1 MSKKSERIKDYYYV
15 AAGAVGLVSALC
27 WYFRN
32 DAVGTKRIDSK
43 VQRSVFLIS
52 RAKTHLPLVGTT
64 FSFLGNMHRM
74 SDYISD
80 EVLDP
85 EFTGAK
91 VFSNMFMEP
100 VILINDPESLEY
112 VMNTN
117 FENYVKGTMWGSRV
131 TDFLGHGIFNSDGQ
145 EWYMQR
151 KLASKIFTARAFK
164 ANIETVFASNIQ
176 TFLKVIK
183 DKNDQPIDLHD
194 MFHRFFMDSFGE
206 IAFGIEIHS
215 LTRDQVPFA
224 QAFDR
229 IQKVT
234 SQRFFN
240 PFFNITD
247 RIMYPN
253 VKEDIKL
260 IREFGLKVIND
271 RRQEANTPRND
282 LLSLFMNYT
291 NEDGTKLTDDQLID
305 HVLNFLIAGR
315 DTTAQGL
322 SWTFYSLFKNPKA
335 LEALLTEIDTSLKDQ
350 LIPDYDT
357 VKKMKYANAVFKE
370 GIPTLTLAL
379 RLYPSVSREAKLA
392 VHDDVLPNGTPVPA
406 GTALAFSPY
415 AYGRNSKVW
424 SDPLEFKPERWM
436 TGKQPTQYEYPSF
449 NCGPRICL
457 GKTLAEIQGVFVMVS
472 TLARFHFKIE
482 NMDMVVPG
490 CSLTFPMKHGMQVR
504 FYDK

>member
-1 MSKKSERIKDYYYV
+1 MMPLEQSESIPKFN
-15 AAGAVGLVSALC
+15 GLDL
-27 WYFRN
+27 
-32 DAVGTKRIDSK
+32 
-43 VQRSVFLIS
+43 LIS
-52 RAKTHLPLVGTT
+52 RAKSHLPVVGTT
-64 FSFLGNMHRM
+64 FSFLTNMDRM
-74 SDYISD
+74 SDYIAE

-85 EFTGAK
+85 EFSGAK
-91 VFSNMFMEP
+91 VISNMFMEP

-112 VMNTN
+112 VMSTN
-117 FENYVKGTMWGSRV
+117 FENYVKGHLWGKRV
-131 TDFLGHGIFNSDGQ
+131 TEFLGHGIFNSDGQ

-164 ANIETVFASNIQ
+164 SNIETVFSSNMQ
-176 TFLKVIK
+176 TFIKVLKEK
-183 DKNDQPIDLHD
+183 DGQAVDLHD

-206 IAFGIEIHS
+206 IAFGIEIQS
-215 LTRDQVPFA
+215 LTKDNVPFA

-229 IQKVT
+229 IQQAT

-240 PFFNITD
+240 PFFSMTD
-247 RIMYPN
+247 RFIYPN
-253 VKEDIKL
+253 FDADIKM

-271 RRQEANTPRND
+271 RRQEVNVARND
-282 LLSLFMNYT
+282 LLSLFMNYKS
-291 NEDGTKLTDDQLID
+291 EEGSPLTDDQLID

-322 SWTFYSLFKNPKA
+322 SWTFYSLFKNPNV
-335 LEALLTEIDTSLKDQ
+335 LDTLLAEIKSSMNGQ

-370 GIPTLTLAL
+370 SL

-392 VHDDVLPNGTPVPA
+392 VNDDVLPNGTPVPA
-406 GTALAFSPY
+406 GTAIAFCPY

-424 SDPLEFKPERWM
+424 TDPLEFKPERWL
-436 TGKQPTQYEYPSF
+436 TGKQPTQYEYPAF

-472 TLARFHFKIE
+472 ILARFHFKIQ
-482 NMDMVVPG
+482 NMDKIMPG
-490 CSLTFPMKHGMQVR
+490 CSLTFPMKYGMQVQ
-504 FYDK
+504 FNEK